1 MREGDD
7 LKELPKVEVGVEVDR
22 NVGLRQPGEAFFFSN
37 GVENE
42 DNLSATGGDF
52 KMSVD

>member
-1 MREGDD
+1 MCGGDD

-22 NVGLRQPGEAFFFSN
+22 NVGRRQPGETFFFSN

-42 DNLSATGGDF
+42 DILSATGGDF